1 MENLATLDYWIKA
14 QGELSIYL
22 NENNIIENWINENL
36 HDKNIE
42 TSIEIGCYPGKF
54 LTVLGKKGVEVN
66 GIDYIPEVTSMGEIF
81 KRNGYNVGEFINAD
95 FTKFKSEKKY
105 DCVMS
110 FGFLEHFINWEE
122 IFEMHLKLVGDN
134 GYVIIEVPNF
144 KGILQKLPRYIF
156 DHQNYKRHNIDS
168 MNLKEWNRILEKNE
182 FEIISSCYFGGYDLW
197 FEQYWENKYIQ
208 KAKKVLIRG
217 LKIARN
223 RFYKKSLEHS
233 SFSCVMGVIA
243 RRKAKNY

>member
-208 KAKKVLIRG
+208 KAKKVLIALPHQPG
-217 LKIARN
+217 DQ
-223 RFYKKSLEHS
+223 EHR
-233 SFSCVMGVIA
+233 CCG
-243 RRKAKNY
+243 